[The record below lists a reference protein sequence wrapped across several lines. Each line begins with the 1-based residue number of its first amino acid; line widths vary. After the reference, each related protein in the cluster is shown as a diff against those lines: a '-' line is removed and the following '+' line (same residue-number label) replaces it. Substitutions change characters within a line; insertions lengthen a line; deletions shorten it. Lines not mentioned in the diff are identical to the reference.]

1 MRIIWRQKEI
11 IHGDISD
18 TNVLI
23 NDEKPMPVTDPLKKP
38 KALEGLDVGD
48 LCFCSHILDKK

>member
-1 MRIIWRQKEI
+1 MWIIWQQKKI

-18 TNVLI
+18 TNILI
-23 NDEKPMPVTDPLKKP
+23 NHKKLKPDMDPLKKP
-38 KALEGLDVGD
+38 KGLEGLDVGD

>member
-1 MRIIWRQKEI
+1 MRIIWRQKEV

-23 NDEKPMPVTDPLKKP
+23 NDEKPEHVTDPLKKP
-38 KALEGLDVGD
+38 EGLEGLDVGD
-48 LCFCSHILDKK
+48 LCFCSHILDEK

>member
-1 MRIIWRQKEI
+1 MWRQKET

-23 NDEKPMPVTDPLKKP
+23 NDEKPVRVTDPLKKP
-38 KALEGLDVGD
+38 KDLEGLDVGD
-48 LCFCSHILDKK
+48 LCFCSHILDDK

>member
-1 MRIIWRQKEI
+1 MRMIWRQKKI

-23 NDEKPMPVTDPLKKP
+23 NTEKPKPVTDPLKKL
-38 KALEGLDVGD
+38 KGLEGLDVGD
-48 LCFCSHILDKK
+48 LCFCSHILDEK

>member
-1 MRIIWRQKEI
+1 MRMIWRHKKI

-23 NDEKPMPVTDPLKKP
+23 NDEKPVDVAHPLKKP
-38 KALEGLDVGD
+38 KGLEHLDVGD
-48 LCFCSHILDKK
+48 LCFCSHILDEK

>member
-1 MRIIWRQKEI
+1 MRIMWRQKEI

-23 NDEKPMPVTDPLKKP
+23 NDEKPKHVTDPLKKP
-38 KALEGLDVGD
+38 KDLEGLDVGD
-48 LCFCSHILDKK
+48 LCFCSHILDDK